1 MVRWINIRYMLFRCW
16 CISILRVIGKI
27 SWYWCFIWIN
37 VFWLCFAST
46 ILCWCW
52 YHIHWNVD
60 WYDTHVSLVHLSRW
74 RKIYWDTQQLTLPRL
89 HIWNLGY
96 YVVNASTEGT
106 DLPRETAILVT
117 SFVGSQILLRV
128 KKQFAN
134 NQLQCVSLLSLSR
147 AAMKKICL

>member
-1 MVRWINIRYMLFRCW
+1 MGYTTTD
-16 CISILRVIGKI
+16 SP
-27 SWYWCFIWIN
+27 S
-37 VFWLCFAST
+37 FA
-46 ILCWCW
+46 
-52 YHIHWNVD
+52 HM
-60 WYDTHVSLVHLSRW
+60 
-74 RKIYWDTQQLTLPRL
+74 K
-89 HIWNLGY
+89 LGY

-106 DLPRETAILVT
+106 VLTRETAILVT

>member
-1 MVRWINIRYMLFRCW
+1 MTED
-16 CISILRVIGKI
+16 ILGYTTTD
-27 SWYWCFIWIN
+27 SPS
-37 VFWLCFAST
+37 FA
-46 ILCWCW
+46 
-52 YHIHWNVD
+52 HM
-60 WYDTHVSLVHLSRW
+60 
-74 RKIYWDTQQLTLPRL
+74 K
-89 HIWNLGY
+89 LGY

-106 DLPRETAILVT
+106 VLTRETAILVT